1 MPIILERDKHSDEF
15 NRQPLANALSKVLL
29 EHDSARLP
37 LNVGIFGA
45 WGIGKTQF
53 MTMIK
58 KEVLDLSKPKP
69 KIVLFEP
76 WKYESRQD
84 VGLGLMLAIVRAVED
99 DKSTTAKI
107 KTQARNA
114 GYFIWKVLSKTT
126 SAITDKA
133 TGIDPETIIKD
144 SLNEVRIGSPRI
156 QTEIDEALDQLR
168 RLIHKW
174 VGKNGRCFVFV
185 DDLDRCL
192 PDQMIALVEA
202 LHLYMTDTPC
212 YFTVG
217 MDQDAMSAALRQ
229 RYGSLDT
236 DIGRVYLDKIFPVSM
251 NLSPPTNRQLLD
263 RYRKLL
269 AAEELTEDSIDFVLK
284 YVEQNPRS
292 LERFLNNYSL
302 SRRLVSVRHDLE
314 NRIIPDL
321 LVLLMV
327 IKVRFPDLFGALPK
341 VPMEAVSEF
350 ARVVKDGDAPE
361 LKASME
367 QHGGNALLPYGEDGT
382 ETRSFFYS
390 LSDYWA
396 GLLIRPILLKELLAF
411 TDV

>member
-1 MPIILERDKHSDEF
+1 
-15 NRQPLANALSKVLL
+15 
-29 EHDSARLP
+29 
-37 LNVGIFGA
+37 
-45 WGIGKTQF
+45 
-53 MTMIK
+53 
-58 KEVLDLSKPKP
+58 
-69 KIVLFEP
+69 
-76 WKYESRQD
+76 
-84 VGLGLMLAIVRAVED
+84 MLAIVRAVED

-217 MDQDAMSAALRQ
+217 MDRDAMSAALRQ